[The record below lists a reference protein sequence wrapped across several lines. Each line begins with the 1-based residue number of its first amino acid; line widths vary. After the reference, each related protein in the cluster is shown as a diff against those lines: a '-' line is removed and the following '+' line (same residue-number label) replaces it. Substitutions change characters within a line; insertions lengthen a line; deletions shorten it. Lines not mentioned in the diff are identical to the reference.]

1 MFTNS
6 MSSANRLEDEL
17 VTLLSLMIHVD
28 VYIQVKNNGLVRPRG
43 VLSLLARL
51 VTFQSLRKVHTES

>member
-6 MSSANRLEDEL
+6 MSSANRLQDEV

-43 VLSLLARL
+43 VLSLLACL